1 MRKVLLS
8 AACALATLFPALAF
22 SKEGSPLMVSKP
34 ATHIEVNNRILA
46 NVSGKAISVY
56 DLMKKMDVLFYR
68 QYPQYASS
76 IEARYQFYKMSWK
89 ATLYELIDKE
99 LIMLDAK
106 EVGFSV
112 STGDIRQEMESVFG
126 PNIHANLD
134 KLSMSFED
142 AESILRDEIVIRR
155 MLQARVGTKAS
166 RNVTPQ
172 VIKLAYE
179 EYAKKNPIAPQYTY
193 SVITIRD
200 PSEAHAMEA
209 SNKALAFLKDEKKPV
224 AEIASLVS
232 ATGMLSPA
240 GKITVS
246 QEMTHTDKDISPTY
260 KEALDPLQAGEF
272 STPKIQTSKQDN
284 AKVVR
289 IFYLKEK
296 KGGGVVPF
304 REVESKIKDELMSGS
319 YRKETDE
326 YLQKMR
332 EHFHIDL
339 DEIDAAIP
347 PQFEPF
353 SLK

>member
-1 MRKVLLS
+1 MLLS
-8 AACALATLFPALAF
+8 PAVSFA
-22 SKEGSPLMVSKP
+22 KGGDSPLMTSKP

-89 ATLYELIDKE
+89 GTLYELIDKE

-106 EVGFSV
+106 EVGFNV
-112 STGDIRQEMESVFG
+112 STGDIRQEMETVFG

-134 KLSMSFED
+134 KLGMSFEE
-142 AESILRDEIVIRR
+142 AESILRDEIIIRR

-179 EYAKKNPIAPQYTY
+179 EYAKKNPIPPQYSYT
-193 SVITIRD
+193 VITIRD
-200 PSEAHAMEA
+200 PSEPHAMEA
-209 SNKALAFLKDEKKPV
+209 SNTALRLLRDEKKPL
-224 AEIASLVS
+224 AELES
-232 ATGMLSPA
+232 ALATAGILSPT
-240 GKITVS
+240 GKVTVS
-246 QEMTHTDKDISPTY
+246 KEMTHTDKDISPAY
-260 KEALDPLQAGEF
+260 KEALEPLAAGEF
-272 STPKIQTSKQDN
+272 SSPKVQTTKQDN
-284 AKVVR
+284 TKVVR
-289 IFYLKEK
+289 IFFLKEK
-296 KGGGVVPF
+296 KEGGVVPF
-304 REVESKIKDELMSGS
+304 KEVEAKIKDELISGS

-347 PQFEPF
+347 AQFDPF